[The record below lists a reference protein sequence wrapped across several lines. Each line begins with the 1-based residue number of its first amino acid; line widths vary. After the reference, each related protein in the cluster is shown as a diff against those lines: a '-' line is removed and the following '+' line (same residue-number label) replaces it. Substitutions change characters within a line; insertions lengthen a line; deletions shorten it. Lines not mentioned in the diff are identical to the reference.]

1 MSLFN
6 KGRKRYHELNKELE
20 RLSAKDSE
28 GYFRLARTLDEMGQ
42 QYADRF
48 KRLEEYLGIEYHTP
62 CRQPY
67 YRKKPTE

>member
-6 KGRKRYHELNKELE
+6 KGRKDYHELNEE
-20 RLSAKDSE
+20 EA
-28 GYFRLARTLDEMGQ
+28 FFQLASTLDKMGQ